1 MSNYLAIAT
10 VTAVL
15 RDFLQ
20 GEVVRVIPG
29 ADVTTRR
36 PEAAHDGG
44 QHKAAVNIFLYMV
57 TPNPAWRNTDI
68 EYRYPASPKLDTE
81 RIKRRPQVPLNLS
94 YLLSFYGNEVELE
107 PQRLLGRVVSALHA
121 YSRLS
126 PEAIRSTVGRTSY
139 LRNSD
144 LAFQADQVE
153 NITLTPIGLNLEEL
167 SKLWSVFFQVP
178 YALSVAYQACSVLIE
193 PVTQKKPDDLTETP
207 IEKEVLVVKEIRY
220 LEPPSQETGTSK
232 GQDSSQNPPPREMP
246 APPREVDP

>member
-10 VTAVL
+10 VTAAL

-20 GEVVRVIPG
+20 GEVIRAIPG
-29 ADVTTRR
+29 AAVTTRR

-44 QHKAAVNIFLYMV
+44 LHKAAVNIFLYMV

-81 RIKRRPQVPLNLS
+81 RIMRRPQVPLNLS

-121 YSRLS
+121 YPRLS
-126 PEAIRSTVGRTSY
+126 PDAIRGTVARTSY
-139 LRNSD
+139 LSISD
-144 LAFQADQVE
+144 LAFQVDQVE

-178 YALSVAYQACSVLIE
+178 YALSVAYQASAVLIE
-193 PVTQKKPDDLTETP
+193 PVTQKKTEYPTETP
-207 IEKEVLVVKEIRY
+207 IETEVLVVKEIRY
-220 LEPPSQETGTSK
+220 PEPPSQEIGASK
-232 GQDSSQNPPPREMP
+232 EPDSSKSPPPREMP
-246 APPREVDP
+246 APPREVAP